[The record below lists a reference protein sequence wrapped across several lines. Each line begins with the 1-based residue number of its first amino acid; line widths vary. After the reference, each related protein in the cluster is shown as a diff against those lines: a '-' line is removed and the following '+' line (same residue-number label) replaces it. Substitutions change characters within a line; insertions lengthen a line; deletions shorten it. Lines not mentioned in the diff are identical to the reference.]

1 MSKTIK
7 IQATTYT
14 ALDQVRRKGETF
26 SQAVSRLLRIYHY
39 SDKMYRALR
48 GPEPPVKPK

>member
-7 IQATTYT
+7 IEATTYT

-26 SQAVSRLLRIYHY
+26 SQAVARLLEIYAHVQ
-39 SDKMYRALR
+39 KMYRTMGGSRPAM
-48 GPEPPVKPK
+48 